1 MVVLTLLGWRL
12 TRHEG
17 DLAGLTA
24 FILIALVGNAFICG
38 AMSNPHERYQS
49 RVVWLAVLCVILAG
63 QRILLRNTRSLDDS
77 LIGTLSAIDLQRH
90 VDRRQIER

>member
-1 MVVLTLLGWRL
+1 M
-12 TRHEG
+12 
-17 DLAGLTA
+17 LTA

-38 AMSNPHERYQS
+38 ALSNPHERYQS

-63 QRILLRNTRSLDDS
+63 QRILLRSTRSLGYGS
-77 LIGTLSAIDLQRH
+77 TGTLPAIDLPRH